1 MVGNHDNLDT
11 VARRLQQ
18 RLRFTKRRALGLD
31 ICLGM
36 AVAGLLASV
45 SMTLFGWSR
54 WSLVVYS
61 AIVGLALALFVALAW
76 RMRSSALATLQRA
89 DHVLRS
95 QERLSTAYEYLYQEP
110 THPFL
115 PGLLAEAERVAP
127 RVDPR
132 VVFPT
137 RWPRRLWALPVL
149 VAALVGWSWLDMT
162 PLRFD
167 DLAQDEVAAEVRQE
181 GERLEHWGRRLE
193 ELAKQQQLER
203 SLTVARH
210 MQDLGRRLQ
219 QESNR
224 QGQAEQRISTLS
236 EYLQRMQQE
245 LRERALMREVG
256 FTTAQDVLMSG
267 KSVKQE
273 LQDILELLQQD
284 ALPREMAAAAEQSVL
299 RLSQQLGQNADLER
313 LVQNLRAGNVEAARR
328 LLKDV
333 LNQQQAAEELEQL
346 ERAQRALKYSS
357 RAIRR
362 GESGGDKPSATSPK
376 TPGDAMANDMPFDF
390 DDETMS
396 EDMPTMEDYATP
408 GADEGYG
415 VARHN
420 RAGQSRHLQE
430 SNQPLS
436 KVPVSSGEGDMRLA
450 YIRYLPVRN
459 DLHRPLEDV
468 VVQYQHS
475 AEEVLS
481 RETIPRAYREQ
492 VKQYFLSIGVMS
504 RNKP

>member
-1 MVGNHDNLDT
+1 MVGNHDKLDA
-11 VARRLQQ
+11 VVQRLQRRLT
-18 RLRFTKRRALGLD
+18 FVKRRALGLD
-31 ICLGM
+31 VCLG
-36 AVAGLLASV
+36 VAGVALLASV
-45 SMTLFGWSR
+45 GMTLFGWSK
-54 WSLVVYS
+54 WSLSVYG
-61 AIVGLALALFVALAW
+61 GLAGLGLALFVVLAW
-76 RMRSSALATLQRA
+76 RVRASALATLQCA
-89 DHVLRS
+89 DRVVRS
-95 QERLSTAYEYLYQEP
+95 QERLSTAYEYLQQEP
-110 THPFL
+110 AHPFL
-115 PGLLAEAERVAP
+115 PSLVAEAEGVAP

-149 VAALVGWSWLDMT
+149 VAALVGWSWLDMA

-167 DLAQDEVAAEVRQE
+167 DLAQEEATAGIRHE
-181 GERLEHWGRRLE
+181 GERLERWGHRLE

-203 SLTVARH
+203 NLALARH

-219 QESNR
+219 QESNSES
-224 QGQAEQRISTLS
+224 QAEQRISTLS

-245 LRERALMREVG
+245 LRERALMREAG
-256 FTTAQDVLMSG
+256 FMTAKDVLMSG

-273 LQDILELLQQD
+273 LQDILELLQGD

-346 ERAQRALKYSS
+346 ERAQRALEYSS

-362 GESGGDKPSATSPK
+362 GESGGDKSSTSSPK
-376 TPGDAMANDMPFDF
+376 MSGEAAPHDLPFDF
-390 DDETMS
+390 DGETMS
-396 EDMPTMEDYATP
+396 EDMPTMEDFATP
-408 GADEGYG
+408 GVDEGYG

-420 RAGQSRHLQE
+420 RAGRARQLRE
-430 SNQPLS
+430 SSQPLS
-436 KVPVSSGEGDMRLA
+436 KVPVSSGKGDMRLA
-450 YIRYLPVRN
+450 YIRHLPVRN

-468 VVQYQHS
+468 VVQYQHA

-504 RNKP
+504 PSKP